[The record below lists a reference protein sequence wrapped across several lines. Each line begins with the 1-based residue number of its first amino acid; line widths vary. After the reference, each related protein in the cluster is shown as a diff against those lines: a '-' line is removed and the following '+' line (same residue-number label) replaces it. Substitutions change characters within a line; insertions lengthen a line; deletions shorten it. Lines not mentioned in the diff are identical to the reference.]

1 MTRLTVLHLVP
12 VLFAAVAHAGE
23 ITIELRPFTLEKSFA
38 ATALPDK
45 GCVLLQIEPKS
56 WADFQIIELAAHG
69 SRVAKGDTLVS
80 FDPETID
87 KKLVDLR
94 QSLDANTLNLAQAE
108 LDLKHLQE
116 TAPHKLEALRH
127 AAEIAKEEN
136 SYVTNTRRKATEE
149 TAAHD
154 LERKKQLL
162 SNQQEELRQL
172 TKMYAADDLTEDTEE
187 IILTRQKDAVVTA
200 EFLLRMETLEYKR
213 TLEVTLP
220 REVVTLANNERDTA
234 IRLLK
239 AAEDI
244 PRSIKLQK
252 LELETL
258 KITCQRDKDT
268 LAKLEADRSQF
279 KFTAPADGW
288 FYHGP
293 IENGRWTP
301 AEAVKALVIH
311 GRPVVNRPF
320 ATFVPVATKLVLL
333 GFLDEASARS
343 LKPEIAGTAIL
354 AGRED
359 LDIPVKIAKIAA
371 TPAPDGTYRADLS
384 VTWPKD
390 FTPVPGTSV
399 QIRMISYH
407 QEAAIAI
414 PTKALAYDPKGW
426 NVEVKLADGK
436 TAHRPVKRGR
446 VSKEDTEILSGLE
459 VGQVILT
466 SGDDPKPKS

>member
-23 ITIELRPFTLEKSFA
+23 ITIEPRPFTLEKSFA
-38 ATALPDK
+38 AIALPDK

-56 WADFQIIELAAHG
+56 WADFQIIELAEHG
-69 SRVAKGDTLVS
+69 SRVAKGDTLVR

-87 KKLVDLR
+87 KKLADLR
-94 QSLDANTLNLAQAE
+94 LSLDANTLNLAQAE
-108 LDLKHLQE
+108 LDLKHLQA
-116 TAPHKLEALRH
+116 TAPHKLEALRR
-127 AAEIAKEEN
+127 AAAIAKEEN
-136 SYVTNTRRKATEE
+136 SYFTKTRRKAAEE
-149 TAAHD
+149 TAAHG

-187 IILTRQKDAVVTA
+187 IILTRQKDAVATA
-200 EFLLRMETLEYKR
+200 EFLLRMETLDYKR

-220 REVVTLANNERDTA
+220 REVVVLANDERDAA

-239 AAEDI
+239 AEEEI
-244 PRSIKLQK
+244 PRSINLQK
-252 LELETL
+252 LALETL
-258 KITCQRDKDT
+258 KTTCQRDKET
-268 LAKLEADRSQF
+268 LAKLETDHSQLLF
-279 KFTAPADGW
+279 KAPASGW

-301 AEAVKALVIH
+301 AEAVKTLVNH
-311 GRPVVNRPF
+311 GRPALNRPF
-320 ATFVPVATKLVLL
+320 ATFVPATAKLVLL
-333 GFLDEASARS
+333 AFLDEATARA
-343 LKPEIAGTAIL
+343 LKPEIAGTAIIG
-354 AGRED
+354 GRED
-359 LDIPVKIAKIAA
+359 IEIPVKTARIAA
-371 TPAPDGTYRADLS
+371 IPAPDGTYRADLS

-390 FTPVPGTSV
+390 FTPVAGTSV
-399 QIRMISYH
+399 QVRMISYH
-407 QEAAIAI
+407 QESAIAV

-436 TAHRPVKRGR
+436 TERRPVKRGR
-446 VSKEDTEILSGLE
+446 TSREDTEILSGLE

-466 SGDDPKPKS
+466 SGDDAKPKP